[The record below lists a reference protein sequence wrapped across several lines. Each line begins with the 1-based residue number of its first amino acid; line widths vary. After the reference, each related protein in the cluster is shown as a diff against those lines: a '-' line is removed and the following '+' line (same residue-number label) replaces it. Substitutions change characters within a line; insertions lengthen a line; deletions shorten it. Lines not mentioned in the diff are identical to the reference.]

1 MGAVDPDTLK
11 NGNVLRMLVEQF
23 DNEPTKQHYI
33 AVLHC
38 LRDSIIWIPGNIK
51 ISDVDVKAI
60 MAANVGDTFSPQ
72 QDMRFVPDILQ
83 NGDEL
88 FLPVFS
94 GTEQMGEYGNNFSTI
109 ERHFFDAMRL
119 VLARKDV
126 CGIVLDPFTAPYVA
140 RREDFDFIGSLP
152 SMLKLDNTEKVV
164 KFYLKKRDAEAT
176 GLLTCEGFVVCKGS
190 KLASSPTPRCRDR
203 IKKLRE
209 KYFTRISQDFILT
222 EDLVFSSPSAA
233 SSFCVFGEDNG
244 RISWK
249 NEVGKTLKELESEV

>member
-51 ISDVDVKAI
+51 ISDVDAKAI

-94 GTEQMGEYGNNFSTI
+94 STEQMGEYGNNFSTI

-119 VLARKDV
+119 VLA
-126 CGIVLDPFTAPYVA
+126 
-140 RREDFDFIGSLP
+140 
-152 SMLKLDNTEKVV
+152 
-164 KFYLKKRDAEAT
+164 
-176 GLLTCEGFVVCKGS
+176 
-190 KLASSPTPRCRDR
+190 
-203 IKKLRE
+203 
-209 KYFTRISQDFILT
+209 
-222 EDLVFSSPSAA
+222 
-233 SSFCVFGEDNG
+233 SFGT
-244 RISWK
+244 W
-249 NEVGKTLKELESEV
+249 